1 MNRRIV
7 LILLAL
13 AATIAAAHAQKM
25 TETYHQDSL
34 LIDVET
40 QEVVVQASPCLRRG
54 DRNIYFP
61 TAQQKQLSTN
71 ALGLLEKMQLN
82 GLQVNSLFNTVEVSG
97 GGTPVFCINGRPVE
111 LKDILALKPDE
122 VARVEHN
129 DNPGARF
136 KDAAVVI
143 NYKLKQSMQGGGFMA
158 DLMEAVNTVYGVNRV
173 SGKYNHKASEWSVNY
188 DMQHAAFKEFY
199 NENREEYLFDDNR
212 HVLQQEEGIP
222 GRLRYNHHWLTLNY
236 NYLKADN
243 RMLNVAL
250 RGKYLNTP
258 KSELDSRL
266 YNPELSTSP
275 LELLNHSRDHSATTA
290 LDLYYQHNLPRRQT
304 LILDFTGSYTDTD
317 SRLDYLISQDNASSP
332 LSRLSNNV
340 DGKKYALIAEALYEK
355 SASPTDTW
363 SIGLKQTYGYANN
376 RYFGTENTEN
386 RLHNSELYLYT
397 EWNRKMEK
405 WNLSVGMGGSYLRAS
420 QEEQSYHR
428 LLLRRGNALLTPS
441 TEYRNRLTLD
451 YHRTDWST
459 ALNLSFHY
467 RNNPIMEQTRQ
478 EQNLFVRE
486 MANQDSWQKWNAE
499 YEFRYQL
506 MHGLISLRAALGMDY
521 FDSRA
526 ADYHHTH
533 CNLYAVVNAQA
544 AYKCMA
550 LTFNLRTHRPT
561 LYGET
566 LALGEDLHDIALTYF
581 KKRFSLTLAMN
592 NPFMDNY
599 RIGSENWNRRAGNT
613 SYQYVNETSR
623 MLLVKVTYGMD
634 FGRKRKTA
642 AKRIQN
648 EDTDTGILKGNK

>member
-340 DGKKYALIAEALYEK
+340 DGKKYALIAVSPLREVRLPHRHVEHRPEADL
-355 SASPTDTW
+355 
-363 SIGLKQTYGYANN
+363 
-376 RYFGTENTEN
+376 
-386 RLHNSELYLYT
+386 RLRQQPLLRHREHGEPPAQLRTLPLHRM
-397 EWNRKMEK
+397 EPQDGKMEPVRRYGRQLPPGK
-405 WNLSVGMGGSYLRAS
+405 PRRAVLPSPAAAPHPPCRIHPLGPLHHPISGQRGEHRPHPGRAELRGAATGLLPAAPR
-420 QEEQSYHR
+420 QCPAHPFHRIPQPADPRLPPHR
-428 LLLRRGNALLTPS
+428 LEHRPQPQLPLPQQPHHGADPAGAEPLCTRDGQPGQLAEMERRIRIPLPA
-441 TEYRNRLTLD
+441 D
-451 YHRTDWST
+451 ARTDF
-459 ALNLSFHY
+459 AAC
-467 RNNPIMEQTRQ
+467 RPR
-478 EQNLFVRE
+478 
-486 MANQDSWQKWNAE
+486 
-499 YEFRYQL
+499 
-506 MHGLISLRAALGMDY
+506 HGLL
-521 FDSRA
+521 
-526 ADYHHTH
+526 
-533 CNLYAVVNAQA
+533 
-544 AYKCMA
+544 
-550 LTFNLRTHRPT
+550 
-561 LYGET
+561 
-566 LALGEDLHDIALTYF
+566 
-581 KKRFSLTLAMN
+581 
-592 NPFMDNY
+592 
-599 RIGSENWNRRAGNT
+599 
-613 SYQYVNETSR
+613 
-623 MLLVKVTYGMD
+623 
-634 FGRKRKTA
+634 
-642 AKRIQN
+642 
-648 EDTDTGILKGNK
+648 